1 MHNLDELLKT
11 PLKNLTYE
19 QALSQLEQIVN
30 ALESNE
36 NSLDEALAF
45 FERGQELAR
54 YCADLL
60 DHTELKVKQILG
72 EELADFTP
80 NS

>member
-1 MHNLDELLKT
+1 MNNLDEIIKT
-11 PLKNLTYE
+11 PLENLTYE

-36 NSLDEALAF
+36 NSLDEALAY
-45 FERGQELAR
+45 FERGQELAH

-72 EELADFTP
+72 EELADFTLNP
-80 NS
+80 

>member
-1 MHNLDELLKT
+1 MSNLDELLKT
-11 PLKNLTYE
+11 PLENLTYE
-19 QALSQLEQIVN
+19 QALSQLEQIVT

-54 YCADLL
+54 YCSDLL
-60 DHTELKVKQILG
+60 DNTELKVKQILG
-72 EELADFTP
+72 EELADFNP
-80 NS
+80 KS